1 MSRTLAVVLAA
12 GTGSRFSGGT
22 HKLRAVFRGRPV
34 LTWAIEGALGAA
46 LDGVIVVTGAA
57 DVADLVP
64 PTATVVTN
72 PAFTAGQATSLQAA
86 RRYAEAHGYDAMVV
100 GLGDQPLVP
109 VEAWRAVAGADGEL
123 CTAVMH
129 GQRTPPVKI
138 ARSLWPLLP
147 EAGDE
152 GARVLMRGRPEL
164 VREVACMGRAVDI
177 DTVEDLQQ
185 WS

>member
-1 MSRTLAVVLAA
+1 MLAA
-12 GTGSRFSGGT
+12 GSGSRFAGGT
-22 HKLRAVFRGRPV
+22 HKLRALLQGRPV
-34 LTWAIEGALGAA
+34 LAWALDNAVAA
-46 LDGVIVVTGAA
+46 GLDGVIVVTGAA
-57 DVADLVP
+57 DVTDLVP
-64 PTATVVTN
+64 VGATVVAN
-72 PAFTAGQATSLQAA
+72 PDYAAGQATSLQAA
-86 RRYAEAHGYDAMVV
+86 RRYAEAHGFDAMVV

-109 VEAWRAVAGADGEL
+109 PEAWRAVAGAGGEL

-147 EAGDE
+147 EHGDE

-164 VREVACMGRAVDI
+164 VQEVACKGRAVDI